1 MVSVSIPKEE
11 YEELVFFKKLV
22 ENNLTE
28 DIAEEEMKLIEE
40 ARKEKSMSKEEFLK
54 KAKKLL

>member
-1 MVSVSIPKEE
+1 MSIAISEKE
-11 YEELVFFKKLV
+11 YEELKTFKKLV

-40 ARKEKSMSKEEFLK
+40 ARKEKSMSKEEFLQK
-54 KAKKLL
+54 TKELL